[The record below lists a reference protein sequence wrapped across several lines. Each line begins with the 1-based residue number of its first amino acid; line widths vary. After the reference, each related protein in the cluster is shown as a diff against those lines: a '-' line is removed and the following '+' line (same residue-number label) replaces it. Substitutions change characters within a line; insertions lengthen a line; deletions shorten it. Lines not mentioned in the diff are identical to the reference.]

1 MKRLSIGQMAKMN
14 RVSEKALRL
23 YHENGIL
30 VPAYVDESSGRRYY
44 DIQQSTKLDMILQL
58 QQMGFSLSEIVE
70 INERQSMEYLQE
82 KAAAQLQIIEK
93 RQQELALS
101 HRLAE
106 GLADSCER
114 FFNPPVLDQIM
125 LEMIPEQRILRFPIP
140 NSEKMG
146 AAYSAEDWEM
156 ALRSARQQIYDR
168 GYSLTLF
175 GNMGTLIPQEGLEA
189 GRPVKE
195 YTFAYVSEEFG
206 ECFKESEVLPG
217 GQYLSLYLYQAYDHG
232 RELDSER
239 LLRMRDYAYNKKMVI
254 AGDAFG
260 ESLCRY
266 PRFFD
271 SGDFLLYRL
280 CVPVRPA

>member
-82 KAAAQLQIIEK
+82 KAAAQLQVIEK

-106 GLADSCER
+106 GLADSC
-114 FFNPPVLDQIM
+114 
-125 LEMIPEQRILRFPIP
+125 
-140 NSEKMG
+140 
-146 AAYSAEDWEM
+146 
-156 ALRSARQQIYDR
+156 
-168 GYSLTLF
+168 
-175 GNMGTLIPQEGLEA
+175 
-189 GRPVKE
+189 
-195 YTFAYVSEEFG
+195 
-206 ECFKESEVLPG
+206 
-217 GQYLSLYLYQAYDHG
+217 
-232 RELDSER
+232 ER

>member
-82 KAAAQLQIIEK
+82 KAA
-93 RQQELALS
+93 
-101 HRLAE
+101 
-106 GLADSCER
+106 
-114 FFNPPVLDQIM
+114 
-125 LEMIPEQRILRFPIP
+125 
-140 NSEKMG
+140 
-146 AAYSAEDWEM
+146 
-156 ALRSARQQIYDR
+156 ARQQIYDR

>member
-14 RVSEKALRL
+14 RVSEKAPRL

-44 DIQQSTKLDMILQL
+44 DIQQSTK
-58 QQMGFSLSEIVE
+58 
-70 INERQSMEYLQE
+70 
-82 KAAAQLQIIEK
+82 
-93 RQQELALS
+93 
-101 HRLAE
+101 
-106 GLADSCER
+106 
-114 FFNPPVLDQIM
+114 
-125 LEMIPEQRILRFPIP
+125 
-140 NSEKMG
+140 
-146 AAYSAEDWEM
+146 
-156 ALRSARQQIYDR
+156 
-168 GYSLTLF
+168 
-175 GNMGTLIPQEGLEA
+175 
-189 GRPVKE
+189 
-195 YTFAYVSEEFG
+195 
-206 ECFKESEVLPG
+206 
-217 GQYLSLYLYQAYDHG
+217 YLSLYLYQAYDHG